1 MRVLARWS
9 PVLAALMLTAPAA
22 AQQPQAPTPYVN
34 ELPGAGRPVDI
45 PATTA
50 RRQRL
55 MDRLGDAVILVPAA
69 AERDVNEHA
78 QDSDFRQ
85 DNTFFYLTMLETP
98 VSWLVMNA
106 RANGAD
112 DAVLLLPDRNPQV
125 ERWTGVKLGL
135 GEDAVRITGFA
146 TVLSTR
152 ALDSVLTVAL
162 DRSVPVY
169 VPFESWSRGD
179 RVIARL
185 RADSARVALRN
196 LRPAVDSMR
205 IIKDAQEI
213 AMLRRAARISAE
225 AHADLMRQARPGMW
239 EYQLE
244 AILEA
249 GFRGRGA
256 DRVGYPSIV
265 GTGFNTTTLHY
276 AANRA
281 QSRPGELVL
290 VDAAAEYAQ
299 YTADVTRTFPVG
311 GSFTPRQ
318 RAIYDLVLG
327 AQQAA
332 LDSVRPGVTLGELNR
347 IARAYLRQHS
357 GDLCA
362 PLTCDGYMIHG
373 LSHHIG
379 MSVHDVGP
387 GGMPLAPGMVF
398 TIEPGVYIPAES
410 LGVRIED
417 DVLVTE
423 TGYELL
429 SGAAPRRADD
439 VERLMQ
445 GRQARAAGTR

>member
-1 MRVLARWS
+1 MRVLVRWS

-69 AERDVNEHA
+69 AERDVNEHT

-112 DAVLLLPDRNPQV
+112 DAVLLLPERNPRR
-125 ERWTGVKLGL
+125 ERWTGVKLGP
-135 GEDAVRITGFA
+135 GEDAVRTTGFA
-146 TVLSTR
+146 TVRSTR
-152 ALDSVLTVAL
+152 ALDSVLAVAL
-162 DRSVPVY
+162 GRNVPVY

-185 RADSARVALRN
+185 RADSARVALRD
-196 LRPAVDSMR
+196 LRTAVDSMR

-213 AMLRRAARISAE
+213 AVLRRAARISAE
-225 AHADLMRQARPGMW
+225 AHADLMRQARAGMW

-265 GTGFNTTTLHY
+265 GTGFNATTLHY
-276 AANRA
+276 SANRA
-281 QSRPGELVL
+281 QSRPGELVV

-332 LDSVRPGVTLGELNR
+332 LDSVLPGVTLGELDR
-347 IARAYLRQHS
+347 IARAYLREHS

-362 PLTCDGYMIHG
+362 PLTCDAYMIHG

-379 MSVHDVGP
+379 MNVHDVGP

-423 TGYELL
+423 SGYELL
-429 SGAAPRRADD
+429 SGAAPRRAEDI
-439 VERLMQ
+439 ERLMQ
-445 GRQARAAGTR
+445 DRQARAAGTR

>member
-1 MRVLARWS
+1 MRVFAAL
-9 PVLAALMLTAPAA
+9 VLLAAPLA
-22 AQQPQAPTPYVN
+22 AQQPQAPAPYVN

-55 MDRLGDAVILVPAA
+55 MDRLGDAVILIPAPQ
-69 AERDVNEHA
+69 ERDVNEHA

-85 DNTFFYLTMLETP
+85 DNTFFYVTMLETP
-98 VSWLVMNA
+98 VSWVVMNA
-106 RANGAD
+106 RATGVD
-112 DAVLLLPDRNPQV
+112 EVVLLLPDRNPQA
-125 ERWTGVKLGL
+125 ERWTGVKLGP
-135 GEDAVRITGFA
+135 GEDAVRITGIPTA
-146 TVLSTR
+146 LSTR
-152 ALDSVLTVAL
+152 KLDSVLTAAL
-162 DRSVPVY
+162 ERHVPVY
-169 VPFESWSRGD
+169 VPFERWSLGEGI
-179 RVIARL
+179 IAGL
-185 RADSARVALRN
+185 RADSARVTLRN
-196 LRPAVDSMR
+196 LRPVVDSLR

-213 AMLRRAARISAE
+213 AVLRHAAQISAE
-225 AHADLMRQARPGMW
+225 AHADLMRQARAGMW

-265 GTGFNTTTLHY
+265 GSGFNATTLHY
-276 AANRA
+276 GANRT
-281 QSRPGELVL
+281 QSRPGDLVV
-290 VDAAAEYAQ
+290 VDAAGEYAQ
-299 YTADVTRTFPVG
+299 YTADITRTFPVG
-311 GSFTPRQ
+311 GTFTPRQ

-327 AQQAA
+327 TQQAA
-332 LDSVRPGVTLGELNR
+332 MDSVRPGITLGRLR
-347 IARAYLRQHS
+347 TIALAYLRDHS

-362 PLTCDGYMIHG
+362 PRTCDAYMIHG

-379 MSVHDVGP
+379 MDVHDVGP

-429 SGAAPRRADD
+429 SGAVPRRAED

-445 GRQARAAGTR
+445 GGPVRAGGARRER

>member
-1 MRVLARWS
+1 MRVLARWC
-9 PVLAALMLTAPAA
+9 PFLAALMLTAPAA
-22 AQQPQAPTPYVN
+22 AQQPQASAPYVN

-45 PATTA
+45 PATSA

-112 DAVLLLPDRNPQV
+112 DAVLLLPDRSPQG
-125 ERWTGVKLGL
+125 ERWTGVKLGP

-146 TVLSTR
+146 TVLNTR
-152 ALDSVLTVAL
+152 ALDSVLSVAL
-162 DRSVPVY
+162 DRNVPVY

-213 AMLRRAARISAE
+213 AVLRRAARISAE

-249 GFRGRGA
+249 GFRSRGA
-256 DRVGYPSIV
+256 DRLGYASIV

-276 AANRA
+276 SANRA

-299 YTADVTRTFPVG
+299 YTADVTRTFPAG

-318 RAIYDLVLG
+318 RALYDLVLG

-332 LDSVRPGVTLGELNR
+332 MDSVRPGVTLGRLTQ
-347 IARAYLRQHS
+347 IARTYLREHS

-362 PLTCDGYMIHG
+362 PQTCDAYMIHG

-379 MSVHDVGP
+379 MNVHDVGP
-387 GGMPLAPGMVF
+387 SGMPLAPGMVF

-429 SGAAPRRADD
+429 SGAAPRRAED